1 MNIDPGPDSRGAV
14 VSLRHVLATL
24 AYRAGKALRDA
35 PEGFAEFR
43 LAPASRT
50 PLQIVA
56 HLADL
61 MEWSARCV
69 EGPGRWQAGG
79 ATDWAGTTGRFYAAL
94 AALDAAL
101 AARETAGEGPAFDPA
116 VLFQGPIAD
125 ALTHVGQLAMLRGA
139 AGAGLRPE
147 SFVKAEIRVGRVG
160 IDQAEPGRAFDGDAS
175 APATD

>member
-1 MNIDPGPDSRGAV
+1 MSGTPDPGPLRDAV
-14 VSLRHVLATL
+14 PLRHALATL

-35 PEGFAEFR
+35 PEGFADFR
-43 LAPASRT
+43 LAPGART

-61 MEWSARCV
+61 MDWSARSLD
-69 EGPGRWQAGG
+69 GAWSWQAGG
-79 ATDWAGTTGRFYAAL
+79 ASDWDGATGRFYAAL
-94 AALDAAL
+94 AALDRAL
-101 AARETAGEGPAFDPA
+101 AAREATGEGPEIDAA

-160 IDQAEPGRAFDGDAS
+160 PDQAEPVRLFDGDAS
-175 APATD
+175 APA